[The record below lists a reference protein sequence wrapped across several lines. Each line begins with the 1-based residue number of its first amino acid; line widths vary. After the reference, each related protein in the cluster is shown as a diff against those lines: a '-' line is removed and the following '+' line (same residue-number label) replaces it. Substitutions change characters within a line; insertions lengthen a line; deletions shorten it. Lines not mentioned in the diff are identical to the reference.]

1 MDINRGIVIIFWI
14 WFVFKICFILIFF
27 LNEIINGSLVS
38 IIRFFIFVFDN
49 GGLLLFRENK
59 EG

>member
-14 WFVFKICFILIFF
+14 YLFLICFILIFF